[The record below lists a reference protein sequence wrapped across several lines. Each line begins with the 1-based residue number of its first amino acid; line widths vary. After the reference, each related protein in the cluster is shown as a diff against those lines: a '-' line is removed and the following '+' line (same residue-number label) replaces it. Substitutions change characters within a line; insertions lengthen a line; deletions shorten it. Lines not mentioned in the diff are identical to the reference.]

1 MELRHLRYFRVVAEE
16 LHFRRAAERLNIA
29 QPPLSA
35 QIKQLESELGV
46 QLLVRS
52 TRQVELTAA
61 GTVYLDR
68 VREILDAVDAAGY
81 QAKRVADGVQG
92 SLAIG
97 CVGSATYSLL
107 PRFVRTLREELP
119 GIDVS
124 VRGEMLVPAQVGAL
138 EAGEID
144 LALLRPP
151 VTSSRVVVET
161 MRSDRLFALVPDS
174 HPFADRSHV
183 GIDSLRQDEFIV
195 HPGLDRSTLNRLV
208 VELCTEAGFAPRIRH
223 EVAETSTVVTLV
235 AAGLGVAIVPEPTA
249 ALAIAGASYVPLEPE
264 ASVDLAAAWVPE
276 RTSPLVERAVRL
288 LRELTTRP

>member
-1 MELRHLRYFRVVAEE
+1 VELRHLRYFRVVAEE

-35 QIKQLESELGV
+35 QIKQLEAELGV
-46 QLLVRS
+46 QLLLRS

-61 GTVYLDR
+61 GAVYLER
-68 VREILDAVDAAGY
+68 VREILDAVDTAGY

-97 CVGSATYSLL
+97 CVGSATYSLF

-124 VRGEMLVPAQVGAL
+124 VRGEMLVPDQVAAL

-174 HPFADRSHV
+174 HRVAERTHV
-183 GIDSLRQDEFIV
+183 RVESLRHDEFVV

-208 VELCTEAGFAPRIRH
+208 VELCAEAGFVPRIRH
-223 EVAETSTVVTLV
+223 EVAETSTLVTLV

-264 ASVDLAAAWVPE
+264 TSVDLAAAWVPD

-288 LRELTTRP
+288 LREITVAS